1 MTPLPSS
8 QTFSKH
14 CQAWAEES
22 GSNWIPWNNRKIE
35 FEWLYRADCITMR
48 RRRSILCDI
57 LCLIS
62 VRWGQWLGLNLEL
75 GDNIGS
81 FLERAVVISFLDI
94 IISSHRKLGLV
105 RVSLVWQDSQL
116 HEMSQ
121 CYTCCDRD
129 AGICDGADTC
139 VVCHAHQ
146 VSGQDCDVQLFLS
159 RYISDMSVENPPDMR
174 LWRCGY

>member
-1 MTPLPSS
+1 MAGLQRDYCHLWHIMTPLPSS

-81 FLERAVVISFLDI
+81 FLEPAAVISFLDI

-105 RVSLVWQDSQL
+105 RVSLVWQDSQDCTRCL
-116 HEMSQ
+116 NVTLVVTEMPAFV
-121 CYTCCDRD
+121 TEL
-129 AGICDGADTC
+129 TP
-139 VVCHAHQ
+139 V
-146 VSGQDCDVQLFLS
+146 
-159 RYISDMSVENPPDMR
+159 
-174 LWRCGY
+174 